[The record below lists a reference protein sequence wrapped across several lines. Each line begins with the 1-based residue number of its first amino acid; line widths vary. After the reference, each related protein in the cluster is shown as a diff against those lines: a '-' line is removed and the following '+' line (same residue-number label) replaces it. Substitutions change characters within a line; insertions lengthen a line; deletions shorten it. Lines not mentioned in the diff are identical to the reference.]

1 MPIDEVDIPSPQGDF
16 MQQVRMIVTAV
27 AVLYALDG
35 GHRAAAA
42 VDPAVM
48 QAEER
53 RVALVE
59 KVSAAVV
66 SIFGSDSAGGGSG
79 VLIGPDGFA
88 LTNFHVISGS
98 IPFMKCGL
106 NDGELYDAV
115 IVGMDPTG
123 DVALIKL
130 LGRDDFPHAS
140 LGDSDTV
147 RVGDSVY
154 VMGNPFLLAS
164 DFQPTV
170 TYGMVS
176 GVHRYQYPAGTFLEY
191 TDCIQT
197 DASINPGNSG
207 GPMFDEQGQL
217 IGING
222 RASFGKRGRVNV
234 GAGYAISINQIRN
247 FMGHLQ
253 SGRIVDHASLG
264 ATVATETG
272 GEIVIA
278 DLLDESEAYRRGLRV
293 GDELV
298 SFAGRRI
305 RSVNQF
311 KNILGIYPKGWML
324 PMVVRRDGHKHE
336 MYLRLRGLHRQSEM
350 TAGQRKVRLPP
361 MRPQPDQPR
370 PGKDNPE
377 DKKPLPHPL
386 ARLLD
391 KTPKPPEQHKHL
403 YEEKEGFANY
413 YFNGVER
420 DRTLKG
426 LAGLG
431 DFSDV
436 SGRWTLSGRTT
447 ANVAFELVLSDQ
459 GVGLELGSGRVYVQE
474 VDRALADEPPGTGGL
489 LVALHHLRLLLTQ
502 QDEPFSEFYY
512 LGSEPL
518 DGRGPTVDVIVSL
531 LTGIECRWY
540 FRTTDG
546 GFAGFDTRLSE
557 DSDPCE
563 IRFGRFAEF
572 DGRQLPAHIEVRSGE
587 NEFATF
593 LMDQVQLSSG
603 AGEKS
608 AQGKKRTG
616 RQDRQLAISAQRL
629 VRTRPTKTES
639 LPSTR

>member
-1 MPIDEVDIPSPQGDF
+1 MH
-16 MQQVRMIVTAV
+16 QVRMIVAAV
-27 AVLYALDG
+27 VVVFALYG
-35 GHRAAAA
+35 GNRAAAA
-42 VDPAVM
+42 VDPTVM
-48 QAEER
+48 QAQER
-53 RVALVE
+53 RMALVE
-59 KVSAAVV
+59 KVSPTVV
-66 SIFGSDSAGGGSG
+66 SIFGADSAGGGSG
-79 VLIGPDGFA
+79 VLIAPDGFA

-106 NDGELYDAV
+106 KDGRLYDAV

-130 LGRDDFPHAS
+130 LGREDFPHAS

-147 RVGDSVY
+147 RVGDSVF

-207 GPMFDEQGQL
+207 GPMFNEQGQL

-222 RASFGKRGRVNV
+222 RASFGKRGRVNS

-247 FMGHLQ
+247 FKGHLH

-278 DLLDESEAYRRGLRV
+278 DLLDESEAFRRGLRV

-298 SFAGRRI
+298 SFASRRI

-324 PMVVRRDGHKHE
+324 PIVVRREGHKHE
-336 MYLRLRGLHRQSEM
+336 MYVRLRGLHRQSEM
-350 TAGQRKVRLPP
+350 TAGQRRVRLPP
-361 MRPQPDQPR
+361 IRPQPDQPS
-370 PGKDNPE
+370 PGKDKPDGE
-377 DKKPLPHPL
+377 KPLPHPL

-391 KTPKPPEQHKHL
+391 KSPKPPEEHKHL

-413 YFNGVER
+413 YFNRLER

-426 LAGLG
+426 LERLG
-431 DFSDV
+431 DFSNV
-436 SGRWTLSGRTT
+436 PGRWTLSGRTT
-447 ANVAFELVLSDQ
+447 TNVAFELVLSNH
-459 GVGLELGSGRVYVQE
+459 GIGLELGGGRVYVQE
-474 VDRALADEPPGTGGL
+474 LDRALADEPPGTGGL
-489 LVALHHLRLLLTQ
+489 LVALHHLRSLLTQ
-502 QDEPFSEFYY
+502 RDEPFSEFYY

-546 GFAGFDTRLSE
+546 GFAGFDTRLSDE
-557 DSDPCE
+557 SDPCE
-563 IRFGRFAEF
+563 IRFGRFTEF

-593 LMDQVQLSSG
+593 LLDQVQLSSD

-608 AQGKKRTG
+608 AQGEKPTG
-616 RQDRQLAISAQRL
+616 RQNHRVAKDALRL
-629 VRTRPTKTES
+629 VRTRAANTE
-639 LPSTR
+639 LAPSTR